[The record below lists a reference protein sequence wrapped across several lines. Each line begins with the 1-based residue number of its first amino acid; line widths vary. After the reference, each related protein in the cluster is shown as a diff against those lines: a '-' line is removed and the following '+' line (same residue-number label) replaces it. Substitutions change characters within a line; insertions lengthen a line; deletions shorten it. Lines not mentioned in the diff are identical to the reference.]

1 MNPREKIMA
10 LALSAF
16 NERGVENVGMRD
28 LALMA
33 GMRPGNLTYYFPT
46 KGSLIGALTQQLRE
60 LNNRTILNRPDLDIP
75 AVVNMFRQSM
85 QNQSQFRFIFKSFVH
100 LVETYEEV
108 SEPYRQSEKKRF
120 AMLDEIVSTLV
131 GHGHLRQINADERQ
145 YLVGSLGMIN
155 RFWFAE
161 AAVTYRKLSLKKQQ
175 EIYSRRI
182 EMLLISFQS
191 APVHA
196 RD

>member
-1 MNPREKIMA
+1 MNPREKILA
-10 LALSAF
+10 TALSAF

-28 LALMA
+28 LALLA

-46 KGSLIGALTQQLRE
+46 KGHLIGALTQQLRE
-60 LNNRTILNRPDLDIP
+60 LNNQTIVNHPDLDIP
-75 AVVNMFRQSM
+75 AVVSMFRKSM
-85 QNQSQFRFIFKSFVH
+85 QNQSEFRFIFKSFVH

-108 SEPYRQSEKKRF
+108 SDPYRQSEKKRF
-120 AMLDEIVSTLV
+120 ATLDKIVSTLV
-131 GHGHLRQINADERQ
+131 HRGHLRQITPEEQQ
-145 YLVGSLGMIN
+145 YLVGALGMIN
-155 RFWFAE
+155 RFWIAE
-161 AAVTYRKLSLKKQQ
+161 AAVTFRRLSLKKQQ

-196 RD
+196 SD